1 MRVALYAR
9 VPTDHQE
16 KEGTVGSQLDA
27 LQARAQ
33 SEGWAVEMTCT
44 DDGYSGT
51 SLDRPGLDRARDAA
65 AAGLIDA
72 VVVLCPDRLA
82 RNYVHQMIV
91 LDELRRFGV
100 SVLFCEGGPA
110 DDPQGR
116 LMAQIQAAVAEFEA
130 TKIAERNRRGKLW
143 RARQGAVVSGQV
155 PFGYRKVPA
164 SDGLPAR
171 LVICEDE
178 AAIVRQIFDWHAN
191 EGLSVRQVAIRLIEA
206 CVPAPSGK
214 QILAYLY
221 LGPAAAAA
229 CLRRHALLQP
239 AHGAPTAGAS
249 PSTFAWSPPNTLR
262 EASRRVDRRG
272 RAAHHRPRHLGTL
285 PSRPPA
291 QQPVQPTPRR
301 RRVLPA
307 PLHSALRRVRPG
319 PNSYRKDEPERPPA
333 LLLLPGHAPATPAR
347 REAALLTAI
356 GPGRRARRAG
366 LVGGAAPLATTG
378 AHAAGLHRRRPGPN
392 RCQFGHAPAAR
403 RAAGSAP
410 SAPRRLPGRRDQPC
424 RPRSPTTAP
433 RRAGRGTGTGSCAG
447 ARPRGDVG

>member
-9 VPTDHQE
+9 VSTDHQE

-164 SDGLPAR
+164 SD
-171 LVICEDE
+171 
-178 AAIVRQIFDWHAN
+178 
-191 EGLSVRQVAIRLIEA
+191 
-206 CVPAPSGK
+206 
-214 QILAYLY
+214 
-221 LGPAAAAA
+221 
-229 CLRRHALLQP
+229 
-239 AHGAPTAGAS
+239 
-249 PSTFAWSPPNTLR
+249 
-262 EASRRVDRRG
+262 
-272 RAAHHRPRHLGTL
+272 
-285 PSRPPA
+285 
-291 QQPVQPTPRR
+291 
-301 RRVLPA
+301 
-307 PLHSALRRVRPG
+307 
-319 PNSYRKDEPERPPA
+319 
-333 LLLLPGHAPATPAR
+333 
-347 REAALLTAI
+347 
-356 GPGRRARRAG
+356 
-366 LVGGAAPLATTG
+366 
-378 AHAAGLHRRRPGPN
+378 
-392 RCQFGHAPAAR
+392 
-403 RAAGSAP
+403 
-410 SAPRRLPGRRDQPC
+410 
-424 RPRSPTTAP
+424 
-433 RRAGRGTGTGSCAG
+433 
-447 ARPRGDVG
+447 